1 MLRNLSPQT
10 MFEKLALE
18 HKPFFRFDAKKRSS
32 AESVGNTKSFFTTDY
47 TDSTDCFKQY
57 TNAVFLRCK
66 HILYQKRPY
75 VQEPNIIDY
84 PCNPWSLFVYLTHT
98 FC

>member
-1 MLRNLSPQT
+1 
-10 MFEKLALE
+10 
-18 HKPFFRFDAKKRSS
+18 
-32 AESVGNTKSFFTTDY
+32 VGNTKSFFPPEADLPPQADPQGRSLWHDTTDY

-57 TNAVFLRCK
+57 TNAVFLRRK

-84 PCNPWSLFVYLTHT
+84 PCKSV
-98 FC
+98 